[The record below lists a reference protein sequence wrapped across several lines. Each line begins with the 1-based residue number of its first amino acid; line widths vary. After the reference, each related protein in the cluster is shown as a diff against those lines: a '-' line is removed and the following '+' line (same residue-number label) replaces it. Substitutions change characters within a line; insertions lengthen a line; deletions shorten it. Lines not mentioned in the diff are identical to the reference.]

1 MGMGRAN
8 KTMAKYEQ
16 YVKRQIA
23 LDYEA
28 RTGRKP
34 SRSTIQRKTRALY
47 QESYY
52 TGEHINELLKKQ
64 GSRVRVSASNELRRV
79 LYGSGDT
86 VIQRWRQATEGDI
99 TEAIN
104 MFLHDNGIG
113 VTRTRYGVERQYTFI
128 RMQSLIDKYDDVE
141 LNRAL
146 ARYLAGRITLNEFN
160 RIVRRWK
167 ETNSEYAKGKAGS
180 P

>member
-1 MGMGRAN
+1 MGWAN

-34 SRSTIQRKTRALY
+34 SKSTIQRKTRALY

-64 GSRVRVSASNELRRV
+64 GSRVRLSGSNELKRV

-86 VIQRWRQATEGDI
+86 VIQKWRKTS
-99 TEAIN
+99 EADLTASIN
-104 MFLHDNGIG
+104 RFVQNHGYN
-113 VTRTRYGVERQYTFI
+113 VTRTRYGVERQVTYL
-128 RMQSLIDKYDDVE
+128 RMESLIKKYDSPE
-141 LNRAL
+141 LNKAM
-146 ARYLAGRITLNEFN
+146 ARYLAGRITLDEFN

-167 ETNSEYAKGKAGS
+167 ETNSEYAKGKVGS

>member
-1 MGMGRAN
+1 
-8 KTMAKYEQ
+8 MAKYEQ

-34 SRSTIQRKTRALY
+34 SKSTIQRKTRALY

-64 GSRVRVSASNELRRV
+64 GSRVRLSGSNELKRV

-86 VIQRWRQATEGDI
+86 VIQKWRKTS
-99 TEAIN
+99 EADLTASIN
-104 MFLHDNGIG
+104 SFVQNHGYD
-113 VTRTRYGVERQYTFI
+113 VTRTRYGIERQITYL
-128 RMQSLIDKYDDVE
+128 RMESLINKYDDPE
-141 LNRAL
+141 LNKAM
-146 ARYLAGRITLNEFN
+146 ARYLAGRIKLDELN
-160 RIVRRWK
+160 RIVKRWK